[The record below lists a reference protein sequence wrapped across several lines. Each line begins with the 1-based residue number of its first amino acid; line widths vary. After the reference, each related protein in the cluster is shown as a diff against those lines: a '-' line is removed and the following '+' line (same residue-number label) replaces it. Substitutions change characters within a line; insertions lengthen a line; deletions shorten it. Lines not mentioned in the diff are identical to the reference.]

1 MQNLQLLERTES
13 LSVANEF
20 SPVSLGALLFFAS
33 IIRRHSTQWSP
44 NFYVNVNI
52 RLQAWFIFTGIL
64 YSILNIDEEYINKL
78 LQLYFAATN
87 IQNDTVFTR
96 IKRYKIVT
104 KVKYFL
110 RTKMYMRKKLV
121 NILYNLPGFTQK
133 NNVL

>member
-52 RLQAWFIFTGIL
+52 RLQAWFIFTGIS
-64 YSILNIDEEYINKL
+64 YSILNIDEEYIHNL
-78 LQLYFAATN
+78 LQLYFTSRN

-96 IKRYKIVT
+96 IKKEKDSNKGKI
-104 KVKYFL
+104 FL
-110 RTKMYMRKKLV
+110 ADKNVYA
-121 NILYNLPGFTQK
+121 QK
-133 NNVL
+133 TS